1 MFELIQDALEKGAV
15 LEYGGKIPENYD
27 EGFWMEPT
35 VLSNVT
41 PNMRVFREE
50 IFGPIAAFMTFN
62 SDEEVLKLANDT
74 EFGLASY
81 LFTNDHKRIQRFSE
95 ELEFGEIQINGVKY
109 AIYLPHGGIK
119 ESGIGHD
126 CSHLA
131 LDDYIVKKRISA
143 AL

>member
-50 IFGPIAAFMTFN
+50 IFGPIAAFMTFS

-131 LDDYIVKKRISA
+131 IDDYIVKKRISA